1 MSSWGVVSRIDEDLI
16 TIGELS
22 ARTGVA
28 VSALRYYEELGLLTP
43 QARVSGRR
51 RYASDAVTA
60 VAVIRF
66 LRDLHFTLR
75 EIAQL
80 TAAEPGAGD
89 VWRALAE
96 RKLTELDDLIA
107 RASAAR
113 EALDHGRACPQQD
126 ARDCPT
132 FWSIVARH
140 QAGEPLAVA
149 HANGHAPPDHHGVK
163 TRAGRS

>member
-1 MSSWGVVSRIDEDLI
+1 MSSWAVVSRIDEDLI

-43 QARVSGRR
+43 QARISGRR
-51 RYASDAVTA
+51 RYVSDAVTA

-66 LRDLHFTLR
+66 LRDLHFTLS

-107 RASAAR
+107 RASSGGRHSTMAENALTKTRATAR
-113 EALDHGRACPQQD
+113 P
-126 ARDCPT
+126 
-132 FWSIVARH
+132 FWRIVARH

-149 HANGHAPPDHHGVK
+149 HANGHTPDDHGVK

>member
-1 MSSWGVVSRIDEDLI
+1 MSSWGVVSRMDEDLI

-43 QARVSGRR
+43 QARISGRR
-51 RYASDAVTA
+51 RYASDAVAA

-66 LRDLHFTLR
+66 LRDLHFTLG

-126 ARDCPT
+126 ARAYPT
-132 FWSIVARH
+132 FWRIVARH

-149 HANGHAPPDHHGVK
+149 HANGHTPDVK